1 MLTSVPKG
9 SLAMAVAVWTRW
21 DLSLVPAA
29 LAWSWG
35 LMGNS
40 VTAGG
45 NHQSSGNVWRLTGI
59 TQESPAKEWHW
70 VSCQSRSFWECF
82 PLGWGIS
89 LKLSYKFPQIPCSL
103 PQYFPF
109 SLILCFFPLF
119 SKDRIILF
127 LISLA
132 YFSASASYVIM
143 VHQEFIFLL
152 ISYPAFL
159 SVTSVFHIYTSADE
173 FCCVQS
179 STMLTVFFKLRTI
192 NLKWLNIMARQIYSI
207 RLCLLSSSSKWMFNT
222 FSFSPI
228 FKSDPLSPLSF
239 SCLLHFQ

>member
-82 PLGWGIS
+82 PLGWGDK
-89 LKLSYKFPQIPCSL
+89 LKTIIQIPSDSM
-103 PQYFPF
+103 F
-109 SLILCFFPLF
+109 S
-119 SKDRIILF
+119 
-127 LISLA
+127 
-132 YFSASASYVIM
+132 
-143 VHQEFIFLL
+143 
-152 ISYPAFL
+152 
-159 SVTSVFHIYTSADE
+159 TSVFPI
-173 FCCVQS
+173 
-179 STMLTVFFKLRTI
+179 LTHPLLLPFVFK
-192 NLKWLNIMARQIYSI
+192 RQNNFIPYFFGLF
-207 RLCLLSSSSKWMFNT
+207 LCLCILHDHGTSRVHISSDLIPCLSLSDFCISYLYLGRWILLCSKLNYVNCF
-222 FSFSPI
+222 
-228 FKSDPLSPLSF
+228 L
-239 SCLLHFQ
+239 